1 MPDPPIKPPNK
12 RVAEI
17 NSELTDK
24 LWKNLKPGEK
34 LDIRTRKEVNY
45 LLHEIAELKAIIEI
59 LVEKLNE

>member
-1 MPDPPIKPPNK
+1 MPDQPIKPPNK

-24 LWKNLKPGEK
+24 LWKELKPGEK
-34 LDIRTRKEVNY
+34 LDVRNRKEVNY